1 MKKSRYLLVALAFL
15 GFHTATQAQEKV
27 NARGQEVSTNG
38 NMPAVGVAAP
48 DFTGTDKELKEVSL
62 SSFRGKYVILNI
74 FPSLDTPTCAMSV
87 RHFNEAASALDN
99 TVVLCLSKDLPFA
112 QARFCTVEGIR
123 NVIPLSLFRSES
135 FDQAYGLI
143 LTEGPL
149 KDLAARAVLVL
160 DPEGKIVYRQ
170 LVKNISD
177 EPDYD
182 RALES
187 IK

>member
-1 MKKSRYLLVALAFL
+1 MKKSRYLLLALTFL
-15 GFHTATQAQEKV
+15 GLHTATQAQEKV
-27 NARGQEVSTNG
+27 NTRGQEVSTNG
-38 NMPAVGVAAP
+38 NMPAVGAAAP
-48 DFTGTDKELKEVSL
+48 DFSGTDKELKEVSL
-62 SSFRGKYVILNI
+62 SSFRGKHVILNI

-87 RHFNEAASALDN
+87 RHFNEAASALNN

-112 QARFCTVEGIR
+112 QTRFCTVEGIE

-135 FDQAYGLI
+135 FDQSYGLLI
-143 LTEGPL
+143 TEGPL
-149 KDLAARAVLVL
+149 KNLAARAVLVL
-160 DPEGKIVYRQ
+160 DPEGKVVYRQ
-170 LVKNISD
+170 LVKNTSD

>member
-112 QARFCTVEGIR
+112 QARFCTVEGIK

>member
-15 GFHTATQAQEKV
+15 GFHTATHAQEKV
-27 NARGQEVSTNG
+27 NTRGQEVSTNG
-38 NMPAVGVAAP
+38 NMPAVGAAAP

-112 QARFCTVEGIR
+112 QARFCTVEGIK

>member
-1 MKKSRYLLVALAFL
+1 MKKSRYLLLTLAFFGL
-15 GFHTATQAQEKV
+15 QTAAQAQEKV
-27 NARGQEVSTNG
+27 ITRGQEASTNG
-38 NMPAVGVAAP
+38 NLPAVGATAP

-62 SSFRGKYVILNI
+62 SSFRGKHVILNI

-112 QARFCTVEGIR
+112 QTRFCTVEGIE
-123 NVIPLSLFRSES
+123 NVIPLSLFRSET
-135 FDQAYGLI
+135 FDQAYGLLI
-143 LTEGPL
+143 AEGPMKNL
-149 KDLAARAVLVL
+149 TARAVIVL
-160 DPEGKIVYRQ
+160 NPEGKVVYHQ
-170 LVKNISD
+170 LVKNTSD